1 MGSHTLQVC
10 YTQLWC
16 KCWLYLYVSQLC
28 SPVGKCTLCDCSY
41 VCVCE
46 LQSWVQGET
55 IYCVSLS
62 YREQDKN
69 GWNNESR
76 WVMQCVWL
84 IFPRSRMSQAVSVLF
99 SSACMQNN
107 KVYNWAST
115 VEVFICMS
123 ACPRKHTSLSWRC
136 LLPTSVCQHL
146 CYNKNK
152 PARPSSWLA
161 SEFAGQNRTLRSAG
175 VTSHPHS
182 LQVSL
187 IMCFKEQPKS
197 I

>member
-16 KCWLYLYVSQLC
+16 KCWLCLYVSQRC
-28 SPVGKCTLCDCSY
+28 APVGKCNLCDCSC
-41 VCVCE
+41 VCV
-46 LQSWVQGET
+46 
-55 IYCVSLS
+55 S
-62 YREQDKN
+62 YRAGYRERQSTVWVWFIENKIKY

-76 WVMQCVWL
+76 WVMQCVRL
-84 IFPRSRMSQAVSVLF
+84 IFPRSRMSQAVPVLF

-123 ACPRKHTSLSWRC
+123 ARPRKHTSLSWRC

-152 PARPSSWLA
+152 PARPSSRLA
-161 SEFAGQNRTLRSAG
+161 SEFAGQNRTLRTAG

>member
-41 VCVCE
+41 VCV
-46 LQSWVQGET
+46 
-55 IYCVSLS
+55 S
-62 YREQDKN
+62 YRAGYRERQSTMWVWVIENKIKN

-123 ACPRKHTSLSWRC
+123 AGPRKHTSLSWRC

-161 SEFAGQNRTLRSAG
+161 SEFAGQNRTLCSAG

-187 IMCFKEQPKS
+187 IMCFKEQSKS

>member
-1 MGSHTLQVC
+1 MGSHTLQVY

-41 VCVCE
+41 VCV
-46 LQSWVQGET
+46 
-55 IYCVSLS
+55 S
-62 YREQDKN
+62 YRAGYRERQSTVWVWVIENKIKN

-84 IFPRSRMSQAVSVLF
+84 IFPHSRMSQAVSVLF

-115 VEVFICMS
+115 VEVFIYMS
-123 ACPRKHTSLSWRC
+123 ARPRKHTSLSWRC

-161 SEFAGQNRTLRSAG
+161 SEFAGQNRTLCSAG

>member
-1 MGSHTLQVC
+1 MYHSFVP
-10 YTQLWC
+10 LWESA
-16 KCWLYLYVSQLC
+16 LFVTA
-28 SPVGKCTLCDCSY
+28 VM
-41 VCVCE
+41 CVCE

-123 ACPRKHTSLSWRC
+123 ARPRKHTSLSWRC

-152 PARPSSWLA
+152 PARPSSRLA
-161 SEFAGQNRTLRSAG
+161 SEFAGQNRHAPLCWCN
-175 VTSHPHS
+175 VTSTLAAGFINHV
-182 LQVSL
+182 LQGAAEKHIRYWFLHLKAQGFSWRKL
-187 IMCFKEQPKS
+187 CE
-197 I
+197 